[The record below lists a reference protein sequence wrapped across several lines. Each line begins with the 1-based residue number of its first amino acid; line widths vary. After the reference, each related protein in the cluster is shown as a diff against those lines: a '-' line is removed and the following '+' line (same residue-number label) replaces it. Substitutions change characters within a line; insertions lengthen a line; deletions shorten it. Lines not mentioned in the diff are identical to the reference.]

1 MRKEVEKINRL
12 FAYHAWKFRSHLVDD
27 DDASFKGL
35 FKKGSVIHRLVLFFL
50 FFF

>member
-12 FAYHAWKFRSHLVDD
+12 FAYHAWKFRSDLVDD

-35 FKKGSVIHRLVLFFL
+35 F
-50 FFF
+50 